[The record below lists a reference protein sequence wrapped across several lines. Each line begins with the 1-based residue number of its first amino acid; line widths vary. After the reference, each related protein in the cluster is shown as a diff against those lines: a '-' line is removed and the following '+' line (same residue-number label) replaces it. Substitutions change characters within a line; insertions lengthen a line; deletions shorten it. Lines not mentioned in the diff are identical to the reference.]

1 MSLLINQAF
10 FLHENPYTETQKNE
24 KNKKIPLKNH
34 SSPQV
39 SWVSYRRK
47 VSVKDLPFTGLKK
60 TSLYYLWVVQSVPC
74 QWKMLH
80 SVNEYKTSYSET
92 AAKPEVFSRHWN
104 KFKSYVFTTSFSLS
118 KSVK

>member
-47 VSVKDLPFTGLKK
+47 VSVKDLLFYWFEK
-60 TSLYYLWVVQSVPC
+60 TIFILPLGSTVCTLPVEDVAQC
-74 QWKMLH
+74 
-80 SVNEYKTSYSET
+80 
-92 AAKPEVFSRHWN
+92 
-104 KFKSYVFTTSFSLS
+104 
-118 KSVK
+118 

>member
-1 MSLLINQAF
+1 M
-10 FLHENPYTETQKNE
+10 
-24 KNKKIPLKNH
+24 
-34 SSPQV
+34 
-39 SWVSYRRK
+39 
-47 VSVKDLPFTGLKK
+47 KDLLFTGLKK
-60 TSLYYLWVVQSVPC
+60 PSLYYLWVAQSVPC